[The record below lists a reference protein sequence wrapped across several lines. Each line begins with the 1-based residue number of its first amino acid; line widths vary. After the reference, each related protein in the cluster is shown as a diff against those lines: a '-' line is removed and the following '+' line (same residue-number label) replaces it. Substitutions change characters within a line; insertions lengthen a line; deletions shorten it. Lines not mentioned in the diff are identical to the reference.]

1 MKSNISP
8 SQSRNRLDKRASIKR
23 FSFINSTLLT
33 MSNCISSLPKDRA
46 ILTVRLSLRTAVLA
60 SILFMVFA
68 LCSVLFNYSTLEEA
82 MNSITTSTFN
92 SSYNPVSIT
101 HNTITKSRRK
111 ATPSIPVEDIKLLEK
126 QRAEQRELREKFTSD
141 LPACAANGRASSFLL
156 VFMGHSGSTA
166 LMTSLKQHSMTY
178 IDGLEPVDHGKFVS
192 GDAESNSRM
201 ALKFTNEFFTNATN
215 RNLTGGFKIR
225 PRQIL
230 KRPREFAKLIKKFD
244 TRIIWSYRTNVM
256 KQAIGDYTIHHY
268 GDKSA
273 YEGLMVNKNSTSD
286 SAIEAKKRKNRS
298 FRINDMRKLHG
309 MLKSRV
315 KGDGEIANALRLMTS
330 NSCVLPVSYESYL
343 RQGDMTLE
351 RVQRFLGLGTKEMH
365 SALRQKANQDS
376 LCDLVENWEDVC
388 EAFFGCIE
396 WRWMMDDFEN
406 GCSCSSL
413 NPSRFKASSPYC
425 SL

>member
-1 MKSNISP
+1 MKTNISP
-8 SQSRNRLDKRASIKR
+8 SQSRNRLDRKAFNIQS
-23 FSFINSTLLT
+23 SFVNSTLST

-60 SILFMVFA
+60 STIFMVFA
-68 LCSVLFNYSTLEEA
+68 LLSVLFNHSSLEEA
-82 MNSITTSTFN
+82 MESITTTTFN
-92 SSYNPVSIT
+92 SSYNPVLIT
-101 HNTITKSRRK
+101 RNTMTTSKTK
-111 ATPSIPVEDIKLLEK
+111 AIASIPIEDVKLLEK
-126 QRAEQRELREKFTSD
+126 QRAERKELREKFTSD

-192 GDAESNSRM
+192 GNAENNARM
-201 ALKFTNEFFTNATN
+201 ALRFTNEFFTNATN

-230 KRPREFAKLIKKFD
+230 TRPREFAKLIKKFNI
-244 TRIIWSYRTNVM
+244 RIIWSYRTNVM

-273 YEGLMVNKNSTSD
+273 YEGLVVDKNSKSEST
-286 SAIEAKKRKNRS
+286 IEAKERKNRS
-298 FRINDMRKLHG
+298 FRINDMRKLHS

-315 KGDGEIANALRLMTS
+315 RGDGEIANALRLMTS

-343 RQGDMTLE
+343 RRPDLTLE
-351 RVQRFLGLGTKEMH
+351 RVQRFLGLGTKEKH